1 MKKTNIIYILLTVL
15 IFFCGADG
23 VDADS
28 FQCIYQFDVPKD
40 YRGDYNGNKIKSKL
54 SILLEQE
61 VGSSPSYKISYS
73 GATTPDDN
81 SWKKFD
87 QHESGMSIYNY
98 NDTAAKK
105 KFNICPFTATYI
117 ESLPDFGVVDSS
129 QKVRRIILGS
139 SDVEGNQKII
149 SGPVSPVYDTST
161 DAYEIDIIG
170 DGWDNESCEEKL
182 GPDLVERIQS
192 IVDLVKIAVPIIL
205 IIYGIIDFGK
215 AIFIGDENEMKKIQS
230 KFIKRLIFAIGFFLV
245 PTIVQL
251 ILNIAH
257 QVWPEI
263 DPSLCG
269 IKF

>member
-61 VGSSPSYKISYS
+61 MGESPSYKISYD
-73 GATTPDDN
+73 GATTYDDS
-81 SWKKFD
+81 SWEKFD
-87 QHESGMSIYNY
+87 QYESGMSIDNNSYSV
-98 NDTAAKK
+98 DSLS
-105 KFNICPFTATYI
+105 ICPTVAFYV
-117 ESLPDFGVVDSS
+117 ESLPDYGVVDPS
-129 QKVRRIILGS
+129 QKIRRIILG
-139 SDVEGNQKII
+139 DDRVNGNQNVI
-149 SGPVSPVYDTST
+149 SGPVAPVYDTSEF
-161 DAYEIDIIG
+161 AYEIDIVS
-170 DGWDNESCEEKL
+170 DEWENETCEEKL

-192 IVDLVKIAVPIIL
+192 IVDLIKIAVPIIL

-215 AIFIGDENEMKKIQS
+215 AIFIGDENEMKKVQS
-230 KFIKRLIFAIGFFLV
+230 KFIKRLIIAVGFFLV
-245 PTIVQL
+245 PTVVQL
-251 ILNIAH
+251 LLNIAH